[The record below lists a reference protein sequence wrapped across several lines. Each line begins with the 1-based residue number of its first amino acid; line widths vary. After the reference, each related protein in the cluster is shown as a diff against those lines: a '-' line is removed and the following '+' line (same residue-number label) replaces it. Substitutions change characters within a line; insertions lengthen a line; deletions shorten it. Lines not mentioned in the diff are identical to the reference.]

1 MAFFTGAALL
11 TSFNTFSSHR
21 LLQTYTIVVDVAIYN
36 YIKLLQFYSGFKNA
50 IKIKLKQFGFCFE
63 KNFKREMI

>member
-1 MAFFTGAALL
+1 M
-11 TSFNTFSSHR
+11 
-21 LLQTYTIVVDVAIYN
+21 VDVAIYN